1 MRRPT
6 RGRPSNDGAP
16 AALFRSILRVRNPTE
31 TEADASS
38 EEMLT
43 TASNRSVLVH
53 ERADRSL
60 DGIFRLIEA
69 AGQPRPLAEVLGRMC
84 ADVAAIAAADVVSV
98 YVRDPDGVEDGQVFT
113 MRGNIGFPAESVG
126 RVRLRQGEGITGFVA
141 EKLLPVSVAVAD
153 RDEHF
158 KYIPGLGEERFPAML
173 AVPVVRGGAAAAVL
187 VLQRGPDHEF
197 TSEEVV
203 LATALAAVIS
213 HALERAEERERAA
226 REASRAS
233 VRLSGTARSGGAA
246 MGRAALLPTLAAL
259 ARSEPPAA
267 SAPAVGVEAALER
280 LEADVRKLAASAS
293 GPAAREIA
301 SLTLILDDRRF
312 RERLVSAA
320 AGAAPLKSMSDLA
333 REYARVAFAAAA
345 GDEATQATMT
355 ERAAEIE
362 DLCVIVHAATSGQT
376 LVRPGDIFVT
386 ERLRVLSAAHALARG
401 VSAIVADG
409 PLAEDGAV
417 AALARAAGAPLV
429 VGVTGVFAWVRP
441 GDLLVVDADAGS
453 VRVNPEA
460 TQVARFRNQ
469 RA

>member
-1 MRRPT
+1 ML
-6 RGRPSNDGAP
+6 
-16 AALFRSILRVRNPTE
+16 AADDR
-31 TEADASS
+31 
-38 EEMLT
+38 
-43 TASNRSVLVH
+43 NRSVFVH

-69 AGQPRPLAEVLGRMC
+69 AGQPRPLAEVLARMC

-98 YVRDPDGVEDGQVFT
+98 YVREAEGEVFT
-113 MRGNIGFPAESVG
+113 MRGNVGFPAESVG
-126 RVRLRQGEGITGFVA
+126 RVQLRQGEGITGFVA
-141 EKLLPVSVAVAD
+141 ERLLPVSVAVAD

-173 AVPVVRGGAAAAVL
+173 AVPVVRAGAAAAVL
-187 VLQRGPDHEF
+187 VLQRGPDREF
-197 TSEEVV
+197 TGEEVV

-213 HALERAEERERAA
+213 HALERADERERVA
-226 REASRAS
+226 REAGRAS
-233 VRLSGTARSGGAA
+233 VRLPGTSLSAGAA

-259 ARSEPPAA
+259 ART
-267 SAPAVGVEAALER
+267 APSVGPGVSVDAALER
-280 LEADVRKLAASAS
+280 LGTDVRKRAQGAS
-293 GPAAREIA
+293 GAAARELA
-301 SLTLILDDRRF
+301 SLALILDDRRF
-312 RERLVSAA
+312 RERLVAAA

-345 GDEATQATMT
+345 GDEATCAVMT

-376 LVRPGDIFVT
+376 LVRPGDILIS
-386 ERLRVLSAAHALARG
+386 ERLGVLSAAHALSRG
-401 VSAIVADG
+401 VSAVVIDG

-417 AALARAAGAPLV
+417 AALARAAGVPLMAAV
-429 VGVTGVFAWVRP
+429 AGVFAWVHP